1 MDAVSHESPAAS
13 PVQLEWGVAARP
25 LNGQLETGDKYIV
38 AAIPHGMLVA
48 VVDALGHGKDAAAA
62 AELAIATLREH
73 AHEPVVALL
82 RRCDAELRRTRGAVM
97 SLAAFNAQATTMTWC
112 GVGNV
117 EGVLLS
123 AGAPRQSIV
132 LRGGVVGY
140 RLPPLNATAL
150 AVRPG
155 DTLILAT
162 DGVRSGFAE
171 AVSPTASPQDLADRI
186 LTGFARDSDDALV
199 LVARFVG
206 VGS

>member
-1 MDAVSHESPAAS
+1 MDAVTHESHAAS
-13 PVQLEWGVAARP
+13 FAQLEWGVAARA
-25 LNGQLETGDKYIV
+25 LDGQLETGDKHIV

-73 AHEPVVALL
+73 AEESAIALL
-82 RRCDAELRRTRGAVM
+82 RRCDTVLRRTRGVVM
-97 SLAAFNAQATTMTWC
+97 SLAAFNAQAATLTWC

-117 EGVLLS
+117 EGVLWT
-123 AGAPRQSIV
+123 AGARQSIV

-140 RLPPLNATAL
+140 RLPPLNATVL
-150 AVRPG
+150 SVRPG

-171 AVSPTASPQDLADRI
+171 AVTPTASPQDLADRI
-186 LTGFARDSDDALV
+186 LTGFARGSDDALV